1 MAGFSLSQRPLVL
14 VAGGVAIG
22 VIVGWGVF
30 SRIPQAQTIQAA
42 PATRLPHEQLA
53 TTVPGSEDRSDR
65 VTTQEATQLEP
76 QAMQPEPQPAAK
88 TAPQQANGLP
98 LLPSGVTAD
107 AAGDQE
113 VYKRLPGVP
122 QPTINRDGRDMTA
135 EVMSMMQVRHEP
147 QPFPGTANSQQAPS
161 APLPFPQTP
170 DEMNRVV
177 QEVNRRAQEA
187 NAQAQQAGS
196 PGQQ

>member
-14 VAGGVAIG
+14 VAGGVAVG
-22 VIVGWGVF
+22 VMVGWGMF
-30 SRIPQAQTIQAA
+30 SRTPQAQTIQAA

-65 VTTQEATQLEP
+65 VTSQEATQPEP
-76 QAMQPEPQPAAK
+76 QATQPEPQPTAK
-88 TAPQQANGLP
+88 APQQANGLP

-107 AAGDQE
+107 AAGDPA

-122 QPTINRDGRDMTA
+122 QPIINRDGRDMTA
-135 EVMSMMQVRHEP
+135 EVMGMVQVRHEP
-147 QPFPGTANSQQAPS
+147 QPFPGTANLQQAPS
-161 APLPFPQTP
+161 AVPFPKTQE
-170 DEMNRVV
+170 EMDLMV

-187 NAQAQQAGS
+187 NGQVQQAVS